1 MIRIPNFQYN
11 YNNNYNTKITNVFP
25 TYNNHTPSFKAN
37 SLNKK
42 TGIIPFFMGLIS
54 GLKGLVNP
62 GTENAKTNE
71 KSSFTQEGT
80 NDMGLT
86 SGLGSLVDS
95 GAENTKS
102 KLSQDETNSQ
112 IRISEYDKSNDAVH
126 KASVHEYHLPHDFLS
141 NPTVKEIQKQ
151 DPAFFDQYCENFIYN
166 AEDDRDIDLQ
176 IFNGIYRIKQEN
188 PLAYNFLVSD
198 YICNGNTYAIITD
211 FVDYNLK
218 DNYTEE
224 SEKSVQ
230 RIKELAKELK
240 LKEDGI
246 EIPLIFAHQ
255 KEPEKVEKV
264 MRYLKTTDYNSIALI
279 VGNKGAYVMLIEDDP
294 TAF

>member
-54 GLKGLVNP
+54 GLRSLVYS
-62 GTENAKTNE
+62 GTENPNANK
-71 KSSFTQEGT
+71 KSNLTQEGT
-80 NDMGLT
+80 N
-86 SGLGSLVDS
+86 
-95 GAENTKS
+95 N
-102 KLSQDETNSQ
+102 Q
-112 IRISEYDKSNDAVH
+112 IIISENNGSKESKESKDSAH
-126 KASVHEYHLPHDFLS
+126 KYHLPHDFLS
-141 NPTVKEIQKQ
+141 NPNVKEIQKQ
-151 DPAFFDQYCENFIYN
+151 DPAFFKQFCEKFIYT
-166 AEDDRDIDLQ
+166 AEDDLDRNVELKSI
-176 IFNGIYRIKQEN
+176 NGIYKIKQEN
-188 PLAYNFLVSD
+188 PLAYNFLVSPD
-198 YICNGNTYAIITD
+198 SGFDSRTYTVIKGYVD
-211 FVDYNLK
+211 FNLK

-224 SEKSVQ
+224 SEKSMQ

-240 LKEDGI
+240 LEEDYI

-264 MRYLKTTDYNSIALI
+264 MRYLKTTNYNSIATI
-279 VGNKGAYVMLIEDDP
+279 VGNKTMYSILIEDDS